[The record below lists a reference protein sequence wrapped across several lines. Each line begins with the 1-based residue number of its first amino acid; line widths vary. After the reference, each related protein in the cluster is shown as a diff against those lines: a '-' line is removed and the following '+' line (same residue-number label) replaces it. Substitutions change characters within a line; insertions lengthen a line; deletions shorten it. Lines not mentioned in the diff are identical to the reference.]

1 MSWNI
6 RKTTLY
12 AAIVAILFLVGS
24 QFFSEKQRAEVE
36 DESAAFAQR
45 VIALCHDGDPEVTR
59 RLIEAGVCANA
70 EQIKAA
76 PGEPGEPGPQ
86 GDPGPVGPPGEDG
99 EDGKPGPVGP
109 AGADG
114 AIVVGPIGPVGPAGA
129 NGTDG
134 VDGEPGPPGEPGPA
148 GPPGADGED
157 GAPGPAGADGRTP
170 TQMTCTPN
178 GGLGSDSWSCT
189 VTAYE

>member
-1 MSWNI
+1 MSWNF
-6 RKTTLY
+6 RKLTLY
-12 AAIVAILFLVGS
+12 AAVAVLVFLIGS
-24 QFFSEKQRAEVE
+24 QVFSEKQRAEVE

-45 VIALCHDGDPEVTR
+45 VIALCVNGDPDVIR
-59 RLIEAGVCANA
+59 QLIETGVCANA

-86 GDPGPVGPPGEDG
+86 GEPGPAGPPGEDG
-99 EDGKPGPVGP
+99 TDGKPGPAGP
-109 AGADG
+109 PGADG

-134 VDGEPGPPGEPGPA
+134 EPGPQGEPGPA
-148 GPPGADGED
+148 GPPGADGTD
-157 GAPGPAGADGRTP
+157 GQPGADGRTP
-170 TQMTCTPN
+170 TEMSCTPN
-178 GGLGSDSWSCT
+178 GGVGSDSWSCT

>member
-24 QFFSEKQRAEVE
+24 QYLSQHQRAEVE

-45 VIALCHDGDPEVTR
+45 VIALCVNGDPEVIR
-59 RLIEAGVCANA
+59 QLIETGVCANA
-70 EQIKAA
+70 EQIKAT

-86 GDPGPVGPPGEDG
+86 G
-99 EDGKPGPVGP
+99 
-109 AGADG
+109 
-114 AIVVGPIGPVGPAGA
+114 
-129 NGTDG
+129 
-134 VDGEPGPPGEPGPA
+134 EPGPA
-148 GPPGADGED
+148 GPPGPPGADGTD
-157 GAPGPAGADGRTP
+157 GQPGADGRTP
-170 TQMTCTPN
+170 TEMSCTPN
-178 GGLGSDSWSCT
+178 GGVGSDSWSCT

>member
-24 QFFSEKQRAEVE
+24 QYLSQHQRAEVE

-45 VIALCHDGDPEVTR
+45 VIALCHDAEPDVIR
-59 RLIEAGVCANA
+59 QLVEAGVCASA
-70 EQIKAA
+70 EQIKAT
-76 PGEPGEPGPQ
+76 PGE
-86 GDPGPVGPPGEDG
+86 VGPAGPAGQPGEDG
-99 EDGKPGPVGP
+99 ADGKTVTGPPGPPGPV
-109 AGADG
+109 GADG

-134 VDGEPGPPGEPGPA
+134 ADGEPGPQGEPGPPGEDGTDGEPGPA
-148 GPPGADGED
+148 GP
-157 GAPGPAGADGRTP
+157 DGRTP
-170 TQMTCTPN
+170 TQMSCTPN
-178 GGLGSDSWSCT
+178 GGVGSDSWSCT